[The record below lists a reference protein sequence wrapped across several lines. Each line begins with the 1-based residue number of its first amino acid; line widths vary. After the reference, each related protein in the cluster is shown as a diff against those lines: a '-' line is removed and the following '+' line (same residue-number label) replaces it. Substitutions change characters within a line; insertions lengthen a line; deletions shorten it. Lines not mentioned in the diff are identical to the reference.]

1 MSSELK
7 QMYEVG
13 LLDASAYVL
22 LIVKT
27 YGTAGWKSTFKVKDF
42 CKEWG
47 ISKST
52 FYSAV
57 SKLNTLG
64 LLHWETEESITVW
77 HGADIAKDGFTGE
90 TEISTDENEVS
101 LVETEMVKKLPED
114 EVYNASYS
122 SQTNSNIPDRTDSE
136 KPEIKRRHTMPTEN
150 NPPSIEQ
157 LTQLEEAKASGA
169 IKDYFF
175 SSDGVCKVVMRNG
188 YDQMPWWG
196 FLGGQ
201 T

>member
-7 QMYEVG
+7 QMYELG

-27 YGTAGWKSTFKVKDF
+27 HGTAGWKSTFKVKDF
-42 CKEWG
+42 CQEGG
-47 ISKST
+47 ISKAI

-57 SKLNTLG
+57 SKLKTLG
-64 LLHWETEESITVW
+64 LLDWETEEPITVW
-77 HGADIAKDGFTGE
+77 HGGDITKHSSTGE
-90 TEISTDENEVS
+90 AERPTDGSVVS
-101 LVETEMVKKLPED
+101 LVRTQRGEL
-114 EVYNASYS
+114 YNEPYS
-122 SQTNSNIPDRTDSE
+122 SQTNSNIPDRTDQ
-136 KPEIKRRHTMPTEN
+136 KPKINTRHTMPTKD
-150 NPPSIEQ
+150 NPPSVEQ
-157 LTQLEEAKASGA
+157 LSQLEEAKASGV

-188 YDQMPWWG
+188 YDKMPWWG